1 MIRVRSIV
9 REIAIVAAATAVVM
23 GGYAGVQ
30 SLMNR
35 KPVQRKAQTPGRS
48 ELQSGETVGL
58 KGAQFA
64 NSKLTFLLVTSPSCR
79 FCVASE
85 GFHRSLSEQ
94 AHQAGVPFYVA
105 VPNYKEARSY
115 LKSAA
120 MEGEVRTWDELS
132 FRVVSTP
139 TLIVVDSKGVA
150 RAVLVGKL
158 PESSEGD
165 LRRLLADPTKL
176 STLASKGGIV
186 RMTSEEFAQAQK
198 GRKVTLLD
206 VREREDYRI
215 THKKEAINIPLL
227 EFAIRAPFELDRSD
241 LQVVD
246 CGQLST
252 SMCGAAA
259 SRIAKSGFKVAELSD
274 GLLLNSCQTT
284 QATAQ

>member
-1 MIRVRSIV
+1 
-9 REIAIVAAATAVVM
+9 
-23 GGYAGVQ
+23 
-30 SLMNR
+30 
-35 KPVQRKAQTPGRS
+35 
-48 ELQSGETVGL
+48 
-58 KGAQFA
+58 
-64 NSKLTFLLVTSPSCR
+64 
-79 FCVASE
+79 
-85 GFHRSLSEQ
+85 
-94 AHQAGVPFYVA
+94 
-105 VPNYKEARSY
+105 
-115 LKSAA
+115 
-120 MEGEVRTWDELS
+120 
-132 FRVVSTP
+132 
-139 TLIVVDSKGVA
+139 
-150 RAVLVGKL
+150 
-158 PESSEGD
+158 
-165 LRRLLADPTKL
+165 
-176 STLASKGGIV
+176 
-186 RMTSEEFAQAQK
+186 MTSEEFAQAQK